1 MSEKHQAFVAHVI
14 VELPPD
20 ADPLDDEEVT
30 PALTEAG
37 EVMAA
42 AVGGR
47 LRAIAA
53 EQIEADVVR
62 VNLDELNEQDWE
74 ALRDFKPDDA
84 EIHSWLSGNGGGGF
98 VAGPEG
104 IERREGGED
113 T

>member
-20 ADPLDDEEVT
+20 AEPLDEDEIAPT
-30 PALTEAG
+30 LTEAG
-37 EVMAA
+37 EVMAE

-53 EQIEADVVR
+53 EQIEAGVIR
-62 VNLDELNEQDWE
+62 VSPDELKEQWK

-104 IERREGGED
+104 VERREGGED